1 LFKKKFRDDDQFG
14 MMTKLPDGM
23 ANRGERTM
31 IPEDKRPVTP
41 TTVAASAAEYDVT

>member
-1 LFKKKFRDDDQFG
+1 LILFKKKFHDDDQFG

-23 ANRGERTM
+23 AKRTM

-41 TTVAASAAEYDVT
+41 TAVAASAAEYDVT